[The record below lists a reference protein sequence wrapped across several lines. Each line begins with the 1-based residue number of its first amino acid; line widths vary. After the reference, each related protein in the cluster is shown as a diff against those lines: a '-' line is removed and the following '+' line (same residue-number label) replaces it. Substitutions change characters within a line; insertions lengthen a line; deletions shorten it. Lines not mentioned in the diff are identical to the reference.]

1 MPIGIVYD
9 GDDRAGRPGE
19 RPNVFRIAPT
29 NHGMAF
35 RLAEYLVPK
44 RLKIAFL
51 TDDTGY
57 GRAGR
62 TDRSTMR
69 SRRTRSRWSTR
80 IQIPS
85 TATDLAPQVLQARRA
100 ARDRAARLGA
110 ARRRSPRRV
119 IAARSVGW
127 KVPIYTSPAGEDPL
141 VRQELAGHPS
151 WVDGLTF
158 ASGRMTAEKGPGPVP
173 VLPGRATRSR
183 SARSRSGSRRSR
195 GPSGHA
201 AARLCDVPLRLRPA
215 RSRPHSGRRGRRTAD
230 AVTSALDQVS
240 IEGANGDHRGFNET
254 NHEGVV
260 DDDVYFARFADMT
273 YAPVKDD
280 ALSATLPTI
289 PQEG

>member
-1 MPIGIVYD
+1 
-9 GDDRAGRPGE
+9 
-19 RPNVFRIAPT
+19 
-29 NHGMAF
+29 MAF

-44 RLKIAFL
+44 GLKLALL

-62 TDRSTMR
+62 KDRSTMR

-85 TATDLAPQVLQARRA
+85 TATDLAPQILQARRA
-100 ARDRAARLGA
+100 HATGLIVWGQPTAIAEAL
-110 ARRRSPRRV
+110 
-119 IAARSVGW
+119 IAARSAGW
-127 KVPIYTSPAGEDPL
+127 KVPIYTPPAGEDPL

-158 ASGRMTAEKGPGPVP
+158 ASGRMTAEKGPGPFLSFQAALTQHVRRP
-173 VLPGRATRSR
+173 AGRRQDLGRPSGRRSRPTTRCTRSTSSTCSSRPRLRAAQSSDGGCRRSSARTRSR
-183 SARSRSGSRRSR
+183 SKA
-195 GPSGHA
+195 PTATTA
-201 AARLCDVPLRLRPA
+201 A
-215 RSRPHSGRRGRRTAD
+215 STRRTTRASSTT
-230 AVTSALDQVS
+230 TSTSRASQ
-240 IEGANGDHRGFNET
+240 
-254 NHEGVV
+254 
-260 DDDVYFARFADMT
+260 DMI